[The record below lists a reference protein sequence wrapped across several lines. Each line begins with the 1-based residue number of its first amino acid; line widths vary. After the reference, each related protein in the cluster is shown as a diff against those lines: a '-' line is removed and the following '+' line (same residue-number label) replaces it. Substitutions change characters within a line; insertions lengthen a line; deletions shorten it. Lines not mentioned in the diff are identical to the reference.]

1 MHKSNSG
8 KLVIV
13 SVFFVAAILII
24 AYQFLVNNDSPINI
38 DSPAHFGTPINQD
51 DITVQGASLGRQL
64 FNDVLLSRHQQ
75 ISCASC
81 HQQTASYADL
91 GKRFSIGDRG
101 LPTTRNAPVLIN
113 LIWKS
118 HYFADGRADQ
128 LEETIYNAIRD
139 TLELNSN
146 IDLILERVRQH
157 PIYSKKLKTIFQV
170 KEIEKEHVIDV
181 LTQYLRTLNSW
192 DSRYDRMLRGDL
204 VFTAEEKQGQMLF
217 ESECASCHIAPFF
230 HSNTTM
236 VSLLNQKLQSPSL
249 RNIHAS
255 APYMHDGRFDGLDS
269 LLLQHPEEFPQTFRK
284 RALNQQERK
293 SIITF
298 LKTLSD
304 EQFLNP
310 NSY

>member
-1 MHKSNSG
+1 MRKSNSG

-13 SVFFVAAILII
+13 SVFFVAAILIVG
-24 AYQFLVNNDSPINI
+24 YQFLVNNDSPINI
-38 DSPAHFGTPINQD
+38 DSPAHFGTPVNSGTV
-51 DITVQGASLGRQL
+51 TVQGASIGRQL

-81 HQQTASYADL
+81 HQQTASYAEQ

-118 HYFADGRADQ
+118 HYFADGRADR

-139 TLELNSN
+139 TLELNSD
-146 IDLILERVRQH
+146 IDLILERIRQH
-157 PIYSKKLKTIFQV
+157 PVYSKKLKKTFQV
-170 KEIEKEHVIDV
+170 KEIEKEHVINV

-217 ESECASCHIAPFF
+217 ESECTSCHIAPFF
-230 HSNTTM
+230 HSNTP
-236 VSLLNQKLQSPSL
+236 VISLQNQLYQSPSL

-269 LLLQHPEEFPQTFRK
+269 LLLQHPEEFPQTFQK
-284 RALNQQERK
+284 RTLNQQERK